1 VGACSE
7 LLLTL
12 DTTVNT
18 RGPVVGAYSNKGTVA
33 YVCEYKGD
41 PCVQTFGDYLCE
53 CTGRAEN
60 ICIFFIR
67 ILSWYDEGKYQALK
81 GKIRDINLRSL
92 YLWNEIFKPNTG

>member
-1 VGACSE
+1 MGLWVYPCGYFYI
-7 LLLTL
+7 
-12 DTTVNT
+12 NK
-18 RGPVVGAYSNKGTVA
+18 GPLRAICNGTVA